1 MDIAYNLAL
10 VYIQNGD
17 KKISEM
23 SVEEFTE
30 TFAETFN
37 RIKVCLSSD
46 ENKQMSEQ
54 MKAFLKATSDTCDS
68 WAVQT

>member
-10 VYIQNGD
+10 VYIQNGS

-30 TFAETFN
+30 VFAETYN
-37 RIKVCLSSD
+37 RIKFCLSKE
-46 ENKQMSEQ
+46 ENAQMSKQME
-54 MKAFLKATSDTCDS
+54 AFLKAKSGFDGS
-68 WAVQT
+68 WGVQF